1 MKKTL
6 YILACSLGLGLS
18 SCQSYFLDL
27 DPLDEMTDA
36 VYFKEASDFN
46 EYAISFYGQLLGWNS
61 KYGSIYNYF
70 DGSTDL
76 STYFNYQSE
85 VGRGTIQVTTDDT
98 RWNNCYSNIR
108 TVNILLEKA
117 KSYPGDSQDISR
129 YVSEAYF
136 FRAYSYF
143 YLLKFFGGVP
153 KVTTVLDIDSPEL
166 MGKRNSRYEIF
177 SLILEDLDKAIEG
190 LPLEQSI
197 PADEKGRIS
206 QYAAKAFKARVL
218 LYEATWRKYN
228 GTTTD
233 YEGSEGPESDQVNEF
248 LAEAEQLSYD
258 VIVNGKYSLW
268 NYNSQSSMQN
278 MSSRYLFC
286 LEEADSNPAGM
297 TKASN
302 NEFIIYSVYDAS
314 LRPGGINLN
323 QTVPKMDVSRKFIDM
338 FVCTDGLPIEKSA
351 KFQGYATPSSEFA
364 NRDYR
369 LKSYIYQPADDKILN
384 DGRSG
389 YVSAKFYCEG
399 KTNLNESPNY
409 PVLRLAEV
417 YLIYAEA
424 IYELRGEITDQEL
437 ERSINQLRKRAGVA
451 NLTNALVA
459 DNGLDMKEEIRRER
473 TVELYMEGYRFDDLK
488 RWGIMEQELNESR
501 LGMVV
506 GSDDY
511 DTTFMTDGENTSNF
525 AENTY
530 VWGTEETDT
539 PKGKLKC
546 VAIDVKTNFNVT
558 KTHYLWPIPQK
569 QINLNGNL
577 KQNPGY

>member
-1 MKKTL
+1 
-6 YILACSLGLGLS
+6 
-18 SCQSYFLDL
+18 
-27 DPLDEMTDA
+27 
-36 VYFKEASDFN
+36 
-46 EYAISFYGQLLGWNS
+46 
-61 KYGSIYNYF
+61 
-70 DGSTDL
+70 
-76 STYFNYQSE
+76 
-85 VGRGTIQVTTDDT
+85 
-98 RWNNCYSNIR
+98 
-108 TVNILLEKA
+108 
-117 KSYPGDSQDISR
+117 
-129 YVSEAYF
+129 
-136 FRAYSYF
+136 
-143 YLLKFFGGVP
+143 
-153 KVTTVLDIDSPEL
+153 
-166 MGKRNSRYEIF
+166 
-177 SLILEDLDKAIEG
+177 
-190 LPLEQSI
+190 
-197 PADEKGRIS
+197 
-206 QYAAKAFKARVL
+206 
-218 LYEATWRKYN
+218 
-228 GTTTD
+228 
-233 YEGSEGPESDQVNEF
+233 
-248 LAEAEQLSYD
+248 
-258 VIVNGKYSLW
+258 
-268 NYNSQSSMQN
+268 

-338 FVCTDGLPIEKSA
+338 FVCTDGLPIEKSE
-351 KFQGYATPSSEFA
+351 KFKGYENPSSEFT

-369 LKSYIYQPADDKILN
+369 LKSYIYQPADGKILN

-389 YVSAKFYCEG
+389 YVSAKFYCER

-451 NLTNALVA
+451 SLTNALVA

-539 PKGKLKC
+539 PEGKLKC

>member
-1 MKKTL
+1 MNKLK

-18 SCQSYFLDL
+18 SCGNLFLDL

-36 VYFKEASDFN
+36 VYFKEASDFD
-46 EYAISFYGQLLGWNS
+46 EYAISFYGQLLGWKS
-61 KYGSIYNYF
+61 SYGSIYTYF
-70 DGSTDL
+70 DCSTDL
-76 STYFNYQSE
+76 STYFNYSAD
-85 VGRGTIQVTTDDT
+85 VGRGTIQVPTDDT
-98 RWNNCYSNIR
+98 RWNNCYANIR

-117 KSYPGDSQDISR
+117 KSYPGNAQDISR
-129 YVSEAYF
+129 YVAEAYF

-153 KVTTVLDIDSPEL
+153 MVTTVLDVDSPEL
-166 MGKRNSRYEIF
+166 MGARNSRYDIV
-177 SLILEDLDKAIEG
+177 SLILDDLDKAIEG
-190 LPLEQSI
+190 LPVEQSI
-197 PADEKGRIS
+197 PAEEKGRIS
-206 QYAAKAFKARVL
+206 QFGAKAFKARVL

-228 GTTTD
+228 GTSTD
-233 YEGSEGPESDQVNEF
+233 FEGSGGPASDQVNEF

-258 VIVNGKYSLW
+258 VMTNGKYSLW
-268 NYNSQSSMQN
+268 NYNSQNGMQN

-302 NEFIIYSVYDAS
+302 NEFIIYSVYDAG

-323 QTVPKMDVSRKFIDM
+323 QTVPKIDVSRKFVDM
-338 FVCTDGLPIEKSA
+338 FLCTDGLPISKSS
-351 KFQGYATPSSEFA
+351 KFSGYKTPSSEFA

-369 LKSYIYQPADDKILN
+369 LKSYIYEPEDDKVLN

-417 YLIYAEA
+417 YLTYAEA
-424 IYELRGEITDQEL
+424 IYELRGEITDEEL

-451 NLTNALVA
+451 GLTNALVA

-488 RWGIMEQELNESR
+488 RWGVMEEALNQSR

-506 GSDDY
+506 GSDTY
-511 DTTFMTDGENTSNF
+511 DTTFMQDGENTPSF

-530 VWGTEETDT
+530 VWGTEETET
-539 PKGKLKC
+539 PVGNMEC
-546 VAIDVKTNFNVT
+546 IAIDVKANFNVT